1 MSIAEIVDQY
11 ALREGALQARQL
23 GYRPKRDN
31 IQMALKNLESIDFI
45 GISEQFDKSLA
56 LCNLTFDWD
65 LKAIPKKNVGSY
77 KEEQFTP
84 EQIEKIK
91 ASCEIDNI
99 IYNRGVEFFNERCA
113 KHGI

>member
-1 MSIAEIVDQY
+1 
-11 ALREGALQARQL
+11 
-23 GYRPKRDN
+23 
-31 IQMALKNLESIDFI
+31 MALKNLESIDFI